1 MDRTA
6 VITALVAFL
15 SLAVTVWAKPLERLP
30 FWLVVILCAAFYPVG
45 RELFPAVESAGG
57 EDSAWAEWIFMVSA
71 SLLFAALAASA
82 FRKFRSVGDTARTG
96 RQPCHDHGHDID
108 A

>member
-6 VITALVAFL
+6 VVTALVAFL

-45 RELFPAVESAGG
+45 RELFPAVDSAGDDDG
-57 EDSAWAEWIFMVSA
+57 AWAEWIFMVSA
-71 SLLFAALAASA
+71 SLLFAALVASA
-82 FRKFRSVGDTARTG
+82 LRKFRSVRDTARTG
-96 RQPCHDHGHDID
+96 RQPCHDQDID